1 MSLRQ
6 KKFCLI
12 EKTDSIFFFRI
23 DFWRLNAMICTI
35 PSTVAVLLCL
45 LLVGPNTFS
54 WNSACLLRVLH
65 VRSEQGTSFTLRRN
79 SKRQQIKS
87 RIGAFPPLKG
97 TLVSNQNASFGPP
110 KESLKARESPAT
122 LIDEAATSQENWKT
136 VAGGIGCGL
145 WFIVLSSAFVSKAT
159 NASRT
164 ASGFQH
170 DWKAIA
176 AGIVRGLGFAVSC
189 VMLLGW
195 VFVAH
200 EKVVALDTESG
211 GQDDW
216 KTVTAGIGRGLGFV
230 LSCLMLQTSVFI
242 ADEGTDAAHT
252 MAGWMA
258 LQSMALMVAFFVGHV
273 PSILTGV
280 TVFATYIFLCSVVP
294 DDRGAT
300 FVAWFPTCVAIIINT
315 FVIGYAIRD
324 AMFST
329 QRDTSNQPVV

>member
-1 MSLRQ
+1 LKLERDDLHNSVNRCGFALPASGWRRSKYILMEFSVFVAGPTCEIRARQQFYVAAEFKTTKDQKPNWSVSRDASLQ
-6 KKFCLI
+6 
-12 EKTDSIFFFRI
+12 
-23 DFWRLNAMICTI
+23 
-35 PSTVAVLLCL
+35 
-45 LLVGPNTFS
+45 
-54 WNSACLLRVLH
+54 
-65 VRSEQGTSFTLRRN
+65 
-79 SKRQQIKS
+79 SKRFI
-87 RIGAFPPLKG
+87 R
-97 TLVSNQNASFGPP
+97 TT
-110 KESLKARESPAT
+110 KESLKARGSPAT
-122 LIDEAATSQENWKT
+122 LIDEAATSQDNWKT

-145 WFIVLSSAFVSKAT
+145 WFIALSSAFVSKGT
-159 NASRT
+159 NASHT
-164 ASGFQH
+164 ASGFQP

-176 AGIVRGLGFAVSC
+176 AGIGRGLGFAVSC

-216 KTVTAGIGRGLGFV
+216 KTVAAGIGRGLGFV

-273 PSILTGV
+273 PSILADI
-280 TVFATYIFLCSVVP
+280 TVFATYWFLCSMVP
-294 DDRGAT
+294 DDHGLT

-315 FVIGYAIRD
+315 CVIGYAIKD
-324 AMFST
+324 SAFST
-329 QRDTSNQPVV
+329 QRDSNQPVV